1 MKFNIIFKTKRQIV
15 IEVLNEG
22 IYEIDEYKI
31 YLNDEHIMNSNKVV
45 QSINDL
51 KPNTTYSLY
60 IENSTSR
67 SDVMSLQQILICN
80 P

>member
-51 KPNTTYSLY
+51 N
-60 IENSTSR
+60 
-67 SDVMSLQQILICN
+67 LIQHIHYT
-80 P
+80 